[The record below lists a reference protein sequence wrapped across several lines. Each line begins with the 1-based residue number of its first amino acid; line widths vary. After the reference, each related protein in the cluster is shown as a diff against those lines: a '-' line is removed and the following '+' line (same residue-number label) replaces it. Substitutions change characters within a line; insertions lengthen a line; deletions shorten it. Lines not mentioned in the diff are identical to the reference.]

1 MKTKR
6 KNVCQLLAFVAV
18 GGISAGTWAS
28 TPFSTAIPPGP
39 EQEEIEVSAK
49 YLNKDSVRIGR
60 YNGPVDKGMQYGVD
74 INALYKDG
82 AKDNRYTQFQVKGL
96 GTDSQYFKA
105 RVGEQG
111 NYSTAFEY
119 RERPLFHYQDL
130 TSPLHGNSLHL
141 PTLGAGQGLA
151 DIQENWDIKHKRESI
166 RISGQKVFNREW
178 RMNVLLNREDK
189 TGRRLQ
195 GYGEWFSRVGFQMPA
210 PIDQRTD
217 QAGLTLEYASK
228 KLQGRV
234 GYHVSEFKQLGDEY
248 FLVDDGFTNP
258 ANPRRRHMAMS
269 PDNTHQQFNGSLAY
283 QFTPDT
289 RISTE
294 LDYGR
299 ARQDNNFVRDPD
311 YLTVLGMLGAD
322 SLNAKFDTTRFA
334 VRGTHR
340 VNNNLRLRANY
351 RFDDRNTRTTMHRN
365 LPSEFGTLRTM
376 RPIDLR
382 RHIMDVDANM
392 RVLNNSTLLLGAK
405 YEDTDRLVAARSE
418 TQETTIH
425 GRLRTRITPALSTGL
440 KASYAERVGSTYDD
454 TVTSNH
460 EALRKY
466 HLASVDRSNIAA
478 SVNWSALEQLALGG
492 EITWRE
498 DRYKKS
504 ELGLQS
510 DDRIAYTLTADYFP
524 SNRISGYGYF
534 TFEDGERNQAGI
546 SQQLRHDLR
555 TYTIGLGGRGDITQD
570 GRWGAGADILYIT
583 SYTDIH
589 AQQGDDFK
597 KLTNKLREL
606 RLYGDW
612 KPRANTTVK
621 LMYMAHQYRE
631 NDWAL
636 DHGQVGAGAN
646 NTYWFMGAENYSQ
659 TVHMIMGSVAYRF

>member
-1 MKTKR
+1 MKNKTQ
-6 KNVCQLLAFVAV
+6 NLCQLLAFAA
-18 GGISAGTWAS
+18 AGSMSLGALAS

-39 EQEEIEVSAK
+39 EQEEIEFSAK
-49 YLNKDSVRIGR
+49 YLNKDSVRIHR
-60 YNGPVDKGMQYGVD
+60 YTGPVEEGMQYGVD

-82 AKDNRYTQFQVKGL
+82 EKDNRYSQFQVKGL
-96 GTDSQYFKA
+96 GTNSQYFKA

-119 RERPLFHYQDL
+119 RERPLFHYLDL
-130 TSPLHGNSLHL
+130 STPLHGNSLHL
-141 PTLGAGQGLA
+141 PTLGAGQSLG
-151 DIQENWDIKHKRESI
+151 DVQENWDIKHKRESI
-166 RISGQKVFNREW
+166 RISGQKVLNREW

-195 GYGEWFSRVGFQMPA
+195 GYGEWFSREGFQMPA

-217 QAGLTLEYASK
+217 QAGLTLEYAGK
-228 KLQGRV
+228 KLQSRM

-248 FLVDDGFTNP
+248 FLVDDAFTANP

-269 PDNTHQQFNGSLAY
+269 PDSTHQQLNASMAY
-283 QFTPDT
+283 QFSADT
-289 RISTE
+289 RVSTE

-299 ARQDNNFVRDPD
+299 ARQDNRFVRDPD
-311 YLTVLGMLGAD
+311 YSNVLSLIDMD

-334 VRGTHR
+334 LRGTHR

-382 RHIMDVDANM
+382 RHTMDIDANM
-392 RVLNNSTLLLGAK
+392 RVLNNSTLLLGVK

-418 TQETTIH
+418 TEETTVH
-425 GRLRTRITPALSTGL
+425 GRLRTRISPAVSTGL
-440 KASYAERVGSTYDD
+440 KLSYAERVGSTYDD
-454 TVTSNH
+454 TVTGNH

-466 HLASVDRSNIAA
+466 HLASVDRSNVAA
-478 SVNWSALEQLALGG
+478 NINWNALEQMALGA
-492 EITWRE
+492 EITWKE

-510 DDRIAYTLTADYFP
+510 DDRMAYTLTADYFP
-524 SNRISGYGYF
+524 SSRLSGYGYF
-534 TFEDGERNQAGI
+534 TYENGERDQTGLT
-546 SQQLRHDLR
+546 QQLRHELR
-555 TYTIGLGGRGDITQD
+555 TYTVGLGGRGDITED

-583 SYTDIH
+583 SYTDIK
-589 AQQGDDFK
+589 AQQGADFN
-597 KLTNKLREL
+597 KLKNKLREL

-612 KPRANTTVK
+612 KPRENTTLK

-636 DHGQVGAGAN
+636 DHNQVGTN
-646 NTYWFMGAENYSQ
+646 SSYWFMGAENYSQ